1 MRYNFPCL
9 LPERG
14 LTVATTTVDTFFAPA
29 GRDQY
34 DALCLLASRLDQAD
48 LFRKILDA
56 MPNAVMVLSEKRQ
69 IIAANQALLRL
80 LEVEESEIRG
90 RRPGE
95 ILHCVHAEE
104 GPDGCG
110 TSAHCRMCGAVN
122 TILGCLSSSSQTSGE
137 CRLRMKSLSGYT
149 VAQDLRVTA
158 SPFPVGSAD
167 ALLVVLEDIAREKR
181 LDVLTRTFFHDVL
194 NTAGGVRGFA
204 QLLEED
210 LPPGTRERDEARQ
223 LGSLAERLIEEI
235 ECQRDLTRAENGEL
249 VVTPKPV
256 RAVEMLDELRML
268 YAAHELAA
276 GREIVLG
283 PCWKG
288 SLLIDP
294 RLLARV
300 LGNMIKNAIE
310 ATPRGRQVV
319 LRCEN
324 LDRQVGF
331 HVTNPSVM
339 SEPVRLQI
347 FQRSFSTK
355 GEPGRGIGA
364 YSIKLFGEKYLGGQ
378 VSFTSEEPEGTTF
391 SIVVPKVRLG
401 EVVGCG

>member
-1 MRYNFPCL
+1 MQFPIL
-9 LPERG
+9 LLERG
-14 LTVATTTVDTFFAPA
+14 LTVATTAVDTLFAPA
-29 GRDQY
+29 GREDY
-34 DALCLLASRLDQAD
+34 EALSLAASRLDQND
-48 LFRKILDA
+48 LFRRMLDA
-56 MPNAVMVLSEKRQ
+56 MPSAVVVLNDKRQ
-69 IIAANQALLRL
+69 IIAANQALLGL
-80 LEVEESEIRG
+80 VASDEPEIRG

-95 ILHCVHAEE
+95 ILQCVHAEE

-110 TSAHCRMCGAVN
+110 TGKHCQTCGAVAA
-122 TILGCLSSSSQTSGE
+122 ILGCQAANCQTTNE
-137 CRLRMKSLSGYT
+137 CRLGIKTPSGHT
-149 VAQDLRVTA
+149 VARDLRVTA
-158 SPFPVGSAD
+158 SPIRMGSVK
-167 ALLVVLEDIAREKR
+167 ALIVVLEDIAREKR

-235 ECQRDLTRAENGEL
+235 ECQRDLTRAEGGEL

-268 YAAHELAA
+268 YAAHEAAA

-283 PCWKG
+283 TCWKG

-300 LGNMIKNAIE
+300 LGNMIKNAVE

-339 SEPVRLQI
+339 SEPVRLQV

-355 GEPGRGIGA
+355 GEPGRGIGT
-364 YSIKLFGEKYLGGQ
+364 YSIKLFGETYLGGQ

-401 EVVGCG
+401 ELAGSG